1 MFYTNKQLRIYFW
14 EYVLFFYEYVLF
26 ILQKKD
32 SCAALG
38 ARSALPCNHTI
49 QSASEASFSSELFSI
64 KVYPSNIITAEIKIR
79 LSGICTVYVSLSST
93 MF

>member
-1 MFYTNKQLRIYFW
+1 MYY
-14 EYVLFFYEYVLF
+14 FFYKYVLF